1 MLVGVRSGGAAP
13 EYQVETNTQN
23 HIPHNL
29 RSRWGMALLGRIIV
43 AIEVLGSSPAIL
55 GGQCKSPDPQSPHR
69 RKVARAHKN
78 LGRSRSLSID
88 VAGLGLPD
96 CPTLRWEG
104 ILSNAMHP

>member
-1 MLVGVRSGGAAP
+1 
-13 EYQVETNTQN
+13 
-23 HIPHNL
+23 
-29 RSRWGMALLGRIIV
+29 MALLGRIIV

-55 GGQCKSPDPQSPHR
+55 GGGGDARAQTLNRHIG
-69 RKVARAHKN
+69 RKVARTHKN

-104 ILSNAMHP
+104 ILRNAMHP